1 MAMVV
6 CLAAREESAMA
17 MEVHLAARDE
27 SASTDLS
34 SLM

>member
-1 MAMVV
+1 MAMAVR
-6 CLAAREESAMA
+6 LAAREESTMA

-27 SASTDLS
+27 SASIDLS